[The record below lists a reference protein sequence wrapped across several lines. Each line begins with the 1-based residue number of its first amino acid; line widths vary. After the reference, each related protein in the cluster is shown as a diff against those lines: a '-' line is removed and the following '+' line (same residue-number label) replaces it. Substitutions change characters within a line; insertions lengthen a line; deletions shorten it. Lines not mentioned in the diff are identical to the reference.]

1 MWVIF
6 LLSAVGF
13 AIGALILFSIG
24 WLVIHKIEMHI
35 NRQDDDYENEKE
47 NKKEEDNKKIT
58 EMYLMDDDKPIMQIS
73 DIQDSDL
80 QYEYNTK
87 YKSRLEYKTLLD
99 RYGGSF
105 CIDISESIDYQ
116 KILKVFG
123 VDESK
128 IPDKYDMEVSKLI
141 PCRWHKKKRINKK
154 MLKKHG
160 HPNYVHKFETV
171 KGWRLHSYTNGEF
184 EFVKDGDKLLK
195 MLKLQDL

>member
-1 MWVIF
+1 MNFV
-6 LLSAVGF
+6 
-13 AIGALILFSIG
+13 
-24 WLVIHKIEMHI
+24 
-35 NRQDDDYENEKE
+35 E

-160 HPNYVHKFETV
+160 HPNYIKRWETV
-171 KGWRLHSYTNGEF
+171 KGWKLNSYTNREF
-184 EFVKDGDKLLK
+184 EFIKDGDKL
-195 MLKLQDL
+195 

>member
-1 MWVIF
+1 MNFV
-6 LLSAVGF
+6 
-13 AIGALILFSIG
+13 
-24 WLVIHKIEMHI
+24 
-35 NRQDDDYENEKE
+35 E

-160 HPNYVHKFETV
+160 HPNYIKRWETV
-171 KGWRLHSYTNGEF
+171 KGWKLNSYTN
-184 EFVKDGDKLLK
+184 L
-195 MLKLQDL
+195 

>member
-1 MWVIF
+1 MNFV
-6 LLSAVGF
+6 
-13 AIGALILFSIG
+13 
-24 WLVIHKIEMHI
+24 
-35 NRQDDDYENEKE
+35 E

-128 IPDKYDMEVSKLI
+128 VPDKYDMEVSKLI

-160 HPNYVHKFETV
+160 HPNYIKR
-171 KGWRLHSYTNGEF
+171 W
-184 EFVKDGDKLLK
+184 
-195 MLKLQDL
+195 

>member
-1 MWVIF
+1 M
-6 LLSAVGF
+6 
-13 AIGALILFSIG
+13 
-24 WLVIHKIEMHI
+24 
-35 NRQDDDYENEKE
+35 
-47 NKKEEDNKKIT
+47 EEDNKEIT
-58 EMYLMDDDKPIMQIS
+58 EMYLMDGDKPIMQIS

-160 HPNYVHKFETV
+160 HPNYIKRWETV
-171 KGWRLHSYTNGEF
+171 KGWKLNSYTNGEF
-184 EFVKDGDKLLK
+184 EFIKDGDEW
-195 MLKLQDL
+195 

>member
-1 MWVIF
+1 
-6 LLSAVGF
+6 
-13 AIGALILFSIG
+13 
-24 WLVIHKIEMHI
+24 
-35 NRQDDDYENEKE
+35 
-47 NKKEEDNKKIT
+47 
-58 EMYLMDDDKPIMQIS
+58 MDDDKPIMQIS

-160 HPNYVHKFETV
+160 HPNYIKRWETV
-171 KGWRLHSYTNGEF
+171 KGWKLNSYTNGEF
-184 EFVKDGDKLLK
+184 EFIKDGDKL
-195 MLKLQDL
+195 

>member
-1 MWVIF
+1 MNFV
-6 LLSAVGF
+6 
-13 AIGALILFSIG
+13 
-24 WLVIHKIEMHI
+24 
-35 NRQDDDYENEKE
+35 E
-47 NKKEEDNKKIT
+47 NKKEEHNKKIT
-58 EMYLMDDDKPIMQIS
+58 EMYLMEDDKPIMQIS

-160 HPNYVHKFETV
+160 HPNYIKRWGNCKRVEVKFIHK
-171 KGWRLHSYTNGEF
+171 WRI
-184 EFVKDGDKLLK
+184 
-195 MLKLQDL
+195 

>member
-1 MWVIF
+1 MNFV
-6 LLSAVGF
+6 
-13 AIGALILFSIG
+13 
-24 WLVIHKIEMHI
+24 
-35 NRQDDDYENEKE
+35 E

-160 HPNYVHKFETV
+160 HPNYIKRWETV
-171 KGWRLHSYTNGEF
+171 KGRKLNSYTNGEF
-184 EFVKDGDKLLK
+184 EFIKDGDKL
-195 MLKLQDL
+195 

>member
-1 MWVIF
+1 M
-6 LLSAVGF
+6 
-13 AIGALILFSIG
+13 
-24 WLVIHKIEMHI
+24 
-35 NRQDDDYENEKE
+35 
-47 NKKEEDNKKIT
+47 EEDNKEIT
-58 EMYLMDDDKPIMQIS
+58 EMYLMDGDKPIMQIS

-160 HPNYVHKFETV
+160 HPNYIKRWETV
-171 KGWRLHSYTNGEF
+171 KGGS
-184 EFVKDGDKLLK
+184 
-195 MLKLQDL
+195 

>member
-1 MWVIF
+1 MNFV
-6 LLSAVGF
+6 
-13 AIGALILFSIG
+13 
-24 WLVIHKIEMHI
+24 
-35 NRQDDDYENEKE
+35 E

-160 HPNYVHKFETV
+160 HPNYIKRWETV
-171 KGWRLHSYTNGEF
+171 KG
-184 EFVKDGDKLLK
+184 
-195 MLKLQDL
+195 